1 MCIRLAIVCLTV
13 SFVAGCGDEN
23 TALQTSQVKTQLGP
37 TAFGTSTG
45 VTVAVASTTQLAIE
59 DGSRVGGEISN
70 TTKDPVATLLTE
82 IRQLRINAGLDARN
96 TTDLNHEIVQKA
108 IEILKVTMYDSSRQK
123 AFLNGIRHLLQAR
136 FQLALT
142 GTPEDVDQLYADVQ
156 ALNDR
161 DSESDAAAE
170 GIYYLA
176 KFAHTRG
183 RHSNQQKAEWNVNF
197 SRWSREFAARFP
209 QQSERGLSLL
219 FGAGRSCEMTS
230 ATAAN
235 REKSE
240 LLQKEARLCYTLLME
255 KWPNEPQGQE
265 AVAVLRRLDLPGNKL
280 SQFSGPELTGG
291 KVSARQF
298 TDRVTVIYFWDSAS
312 KDFTD
317 NWLPLLKKA
326 ETKLTTRRI
335 RLVGVNLDEDIT
347 QCQKTV
353 NDFKI
358 PGDQICFRDEN
369 NRGWNSP
376 LVRFWGVSQSPSVWL
391 VDHKG
396 IVAAV
401 DVRREALVSRINPL
415 LRARTASRN

>member
-1 MCIRLAIVCLTV
+1 VCIRLAIAFLTV
-13 SFVAGCGDEN
+13 SFVVGCGNGN
-23 TALQTSQVKTQLGP
+23 TPSQTSQTETP
-37 TAFGTSTG
+37 PDSTASDTPAG
-45 VTVAVASTTQLAIE
+45 VTVAVVSTTQPAIE
-59 DGSRVGGEISN
+59 DGSQIGGEIPS
-70 TTKDPVATLLTE
+70 TKQDPVATLLAE
-82 IRQLRINAGLDARN
+82 IQRLRINAGPPSQKK
-96 TTDLNHEIVQKA
+96 TDPNHEIVLKA
-108 IEILKVTMYDSSRQK
+108 TEILKLTMQDSSRQG
-123 AFLNGIRHLLQAR
+123 AFLDGIRHLLQAR

-176 KFAHTRG
+176 KFAHTKARQP
-183 RHSNQQKAEWNVNF
+183 NQQKADWNVNF

-235 REKSE
+235 REDSE
-240 LLQKEARLCYTLLME
+240 LLRKEARLCYTMLME
-255 KWPNEPQGQE
+255 KWPKEPQGHE
-265 AVAVLRRLDLPGNKL
+265 AVAVLRRLDLPGTRL

-291 KVSARQF
+291 KVSSEQF
-298 TDRVTVIYFWDSAS
+298 TDKVTLIYFWDSAS

-326 ETKLTTRRI
+326 ETKLTADRI
-335 RLVGVNLDEDIT
+335 RLVGVNLDEDIA
-347 QCQKTV
+347 QCQRAV
-353 NDFKI
+353 NDLQI
-358 PGDQICFRDEN
+358 PGDQICFQDEN

-391 VDHKG
+391 VDHNG

-401 DVRREALVSRINPL
+401 DVRQDALVSQINPL